1 MLKLDLTT
9 KYMRLKVMLGPE
21 YQEHLR
27 QYLHEF
33 GNLPIKTQTLASK
46 DKTIKAKNK
55 IGEETVKR
63 KIRAMRKK
71 IKEPKRKKQGPHKLG
86 PSPSFQ
92 LRTVK
97 LSNANI
103 PENRDSLINKT
114 QQDLYTCWLKGIS

>member
-1 MLKLDLTT
+1 
-9 KYMRLKVMLGPE
+9 MLGPE

-33 GNLPIKTQTLASK
+33 GNRPIKTQTLASK
-46 DKTIKAKNK
+46 DKTKAKNK
-55 IGEETVKR
+55 VGEETVKR
-63 KIRAMRKK
+63 KIRATREK
-71 IKEPKRKKQGPHKLG
+71 IREPKRRKQGPHKLG
-86 PSPSFQ
+86 PPCFQ

-114 QQDLYTCWLKGIS
+114 QQDLYTCWLKGTS